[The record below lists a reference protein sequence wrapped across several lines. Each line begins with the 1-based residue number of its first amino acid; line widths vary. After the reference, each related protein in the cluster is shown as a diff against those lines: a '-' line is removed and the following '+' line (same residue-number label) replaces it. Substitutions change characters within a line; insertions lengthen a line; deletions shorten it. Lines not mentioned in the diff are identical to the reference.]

1 MDLFCI
7 IIIGVQEYHITTK
20 HHSTPSCLRHA
31 FVVPSLWLPL
41 ESELMM
47 DAEGHHQGGRA
58 KTPNKERRGIEPFER
73 IRMKGITSIS
83 VGGMVLH
90 QRLHRVGQK
99 GAEDNTMAFG
109 GLSDG
114 GKEGADDATHEME
127 RHVTVRLERV

>member
-1 MDLFCI
+1 MGVNSGLIPIVIVFLKSGTLILAHFCI

-58 KTPNKERRGIEPFER
+58 ELKLLTRRDGVSNPLN
-73 IRMKGITSIS
+73 
-83 VGGMVLH
+83 VL
-90 QRLHRVGQK
+90 
-99 GAEDNTMAFG
+99 E
-109 GLSDG
+109 
-114 GKEGADDATHEME
+114 
-127 RHVTVRLERV
+127 